1 MSEYRLSELHT
12 FIRRFVALNLPEAVW
27 IQAELADLDE
37 RRGHYYLSLVEKAQE
52 NDQPI
57 AQGQAIMWSRQAKRW
72 QRQQGMLLPSILQ
85 AGRELKL
92 QVQVEFHERY
102 GLSMQIVDIDPNY
115 TLGQLAQKRQAT
127 IDYLQQTGLLE
138 ANRQQQLPLA
148 PQRLAIISSPAA
160 AGLQDFLGQLHDN
173 SYGYEFK
180 TQLFPA
186 AVQGPQTSPE
196 VRRQLRTIERRRED
210 YDAIVIIRGGGAKM
224 DLADFDE
231 RELCISAAQTK
242 LPIITGIGHETDQSI
257 MDMLAHTALKTPTAT
272 ADFLVERL
280 LKMDQYFAMTAQRLD
295 LLQRHHI
302 GQAENTLLQISNQ
315 LRLREQQLIERQKWQ
330 LQQYTDQLPLHIRTH
345 LAQARRK
352 LQELEKLHEVLS
364 LEAHLKRGFSVLSQA
379 GRIINRTD
387 EIDQQQAVRA
397 RLSDGTIDLE
407 TKTNPG
413 TDEG

>member
-27 IQAELADLDE
+27 VQAELADLDE
-37 RRGHYYLSLVEKAQE
+37 RRGHYYLSLVEKAEE

-57 AQGQAIMWSRQAKRW
+57 ARGQAILWSRQAKRW

-102 GLSMQIVDIDPNY
+102 GLSMQIVDIDPHY

-127 IDYLQQTGLLE
+127 IDYLQQTGLLT

-196 VRRQLRTIERRRED
+196 VRRQLKTIERRYED

-231 RELCISAAQTK
+231 RELCISAAQAT

-280 LKMDQYFAMTAQRLD
+280 LKVDQYFAMAAQRLD

-302 GQAENTLLQISNQ
+302 GQAENTLLQISNR
-315 LRLREQQLIERQKWQ
+315 LELREQQLIERQKWQ
-330 LQQYTDQLPLHIRTH
+330 LQQYLDQLPLYIRTH
-345 LAQARRK
+345 LAQAKRK

-379 GRIINRTD
+379 GKIISRTD
-387 EIDQQQAVRA
+387 EIDQQKVVRA

-407 TKTNPG
+407 PKTNPG
-413 TDEG
+413 TDES

>member
-148 PQRLAIISSPAA
+148 PQRLAIFSSPAA